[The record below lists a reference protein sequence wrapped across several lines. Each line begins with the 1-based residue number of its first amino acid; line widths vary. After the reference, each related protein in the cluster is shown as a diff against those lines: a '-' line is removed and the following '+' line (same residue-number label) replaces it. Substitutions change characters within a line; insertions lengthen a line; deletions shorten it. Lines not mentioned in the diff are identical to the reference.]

1 MWYYVE
7 RLGGGEMTKKSY
19 MGLAALLSFTYF
31 VSYLTRLNYGSLM
44 LEMERSLN
52 ISNTLLSMAVTG
64 SAVTYGVGQ
73 IVSGFLGDKISPK
86 RLIFSGL
93 VTTAAMNFLIPAAAP
108 NVYLMTAAW
117 CVNGAAQAMMWPP
130 IVVIMSEALTAG
142 EYNKTS
148 IMVSCGGYAGNI
160 AVYLLSPLM
169 IRISTWQ
176 SVFFICGGFA
186 LLMALAV
193 SFLCPD
199 VRSGKRAEVSEKKN
213 AGLRGLLTPFLI
225 FVMLG
230 VAFEGALREG
240 ILTWMPTYISDTYNL
255 GSEISILS
263 GVILPVF
270 STASVI
276 ISMVI
281 YEHFIKNPL
290 HYATLMLVIGA
301 VFSGLLYVLTGQ
313 SALLSVIS
321 FAVITAAMHGASLM
335 LTTMIPPLYIKKG
348 NVSTVSGIINAATY
362 VGSALSGVGTAAL
375 SSAFGWTAVT
385 VVWAAFALAGA
396 LCCFA
401 AGKKDLSDI

>member
-1 MWYYVE
+1 
-7 RLGGGEMTKKSY
+7 MTKKSY
-19 MGLAALLSFTYF
+19 MGLAVLLSFTYF

-199 VRSGKRAEVSEKKN
+199 VRSGKRAEAPEKKN
-213 AGLRGLLTPFLI
+213 AGIRGILTPFLI

>member
-1 MWYYVE
+1 
-7 RLGGGEMTKKSY
+7 MTKKSY
-19 MGLAALLSFTYF
+19 MGLAVLLSFTYF

-199 VRSGKRAEVSEKKN
+199 VRSGKRAEAPEKKN
-213 AGLRGLLTPFLI
+213 AGIRGILTPFLI

-263 GVILPVF
+263 GVILPVL

>member
-1 MWYYVE
+1 
-7 RLGGGEMTKKSY
+7 
-19 MGLAALLSFTYF
+19 
-31 VSYLTRLNYGSLM
+31 
-44 LEMERSLN
+44 
-52 ISNTLLSMAVTG
+52 MAVTG

>member
-1 MWYYVE
+1 
-7 RLGGGEMTKKSY
+7 MTKKSY
-19 MGLAALLSFTYF
+19 MGLAMLLSFTYF

-199 VRSGKRAEVSEKKN
+199 VRSGKRAEAPEKKN
-213 AGLRGLLTPFLI
+213 AGIRGILTPFLI

-263 GVILPVF
+263 GVILPIF

-290 HYATLMLVIGA
+290 HYAALMLVIGA

-335 LTTMIPPLYIKKG
+335 LTAMIPPLYIKKG

>member
-1 MWYYVE
+1 
-7 RLGGGEMTKKSY
+7 MTKKSY
-19 MGLAALLSFTYF
+19 MGLAMLLSFTYF

-73 IVSGFLGDKISPK
+73 IVSGFLGDKMSPK

-199 VRSGKRAEVSEKKN
+199 VRSGKRAEAPEKKN
-213 AGLRGLLTPFLI
+213 AGIRGILTPFLI

-290 HYATLMLVIGA
+290 HYAALMLVIGA

-335 LTTMIPPLYIKKG
+335 LTAMIPPLYIKKG
-348 NVSTVSGIINAATY
+348 NVSTVSGVINAATY